1 MSGPTRCM
9 FARSI
14 IYSRLPPSLSL
25 SQWCTHCF
33 LCRHFHFH
41 LYPDTSMFSDDFKM
55 FVNGRPHR
63 SADMTMYYSGQAV
76 GKSVSV
82 CMCTPCVCM
91 YVHAYLHRHV
101 FVVKAVMIYYC
112 EAATGR

>member
-1 MSGPTRCM
+1 
-9 FARSI
+9 
-14 IYSRLPPSLSL
+14 
-25 SQWCTHCF
+25 
-33 LCRHFHFH
+33 
-41 LYPDTSMFSDDFKM
+41 MFSDDFKM

-76 GKSVSV
+76 GKSASV

-101 FVVKAVMIYYC
+101 FVVKAVMVYYC
-112 EAATGR
+112 KAATGR

>member
-1 MSGPTRCM
+1 MSGPTHCM

-14 IYSRLPPSLSL
+14 IYSRLPPSLSLSL

-76 GKSVSV
+76 GKSASV

-91 YVHAYLHRHV
+91 YVHAYLRTSACV
-101 FVVKAVMIYYC
+101 CC
-112 EAATGR
+112 ESSDGILL